1 MGLSLFTDQ
10 GVGDVKKELIIDNP
24 TLFSNN
30 PSILHYQEKALYI

>member
-24 TLFSNN
+24 ILFSNN